1 MERFRKKGTATGIFY
16 AEKKPTKTWEAN
28 VDNIVISN
36 LVKTKTN
43 FKYLIGTKFD
53 KAIRPIVLIIPTMR
67 GDVKTFKVKEGDE
80 DKNNKLMYFR
90 IDDEKLLK
98 KYKAIQT
105 KIEVWRIELNTLT
118 VYDDRY
124 IKTKIRTYGDK
135 VYNNF
140 RGLNVPEDNIFK
152 FLSLLKFLKVF
163 ICIDSLLAYKNKYCL
178 EVYLDSCAYKVVN
191 KQMINYDDE
200 NLSED

>member
-1 MERFRKKGTATGIFY
+1 MERFREKVTAKEIFY
-16 AEKKPTKTWEAN
+16 VEKKPTKTWEAN
-28 VDNIVISN
+28 VDNIVISK

-98 KYKAIQT
+98 KYKAIQI

-140 RGLNVPEDNIFK
+140 RGLNVPGDDIEYKIFK
-152 FLSLLKFLKVF
+152 SSFLLILYLYTKINITS
-163 ICIDSLLAYKNKYCL
+163 KY
-178 EVYLDSCAYKVVN
+178 
-191 KQMINYDDE
+191 I
-200 NLSED
+200 